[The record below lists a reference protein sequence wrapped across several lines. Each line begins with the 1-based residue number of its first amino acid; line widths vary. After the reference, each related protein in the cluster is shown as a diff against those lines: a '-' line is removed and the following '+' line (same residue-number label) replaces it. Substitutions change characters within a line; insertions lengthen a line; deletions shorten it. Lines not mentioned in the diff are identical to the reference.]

1 MEIIKY
7 SEKYYEKWNKF
18 CLEDSVNGTF
28 LQTKRFLNY
37 HPKERFKDDSIL
49 FIEKGNIIAVCPGC
63 CVLNE
68 KDKIYYSHQGSTYGG
83 LIVHPK
89 YYKTERLFELIDCFE
104 MYLIKERYTKTI
116 LKITPDILCTE
127 NSELLQFCLT
137 QKKYMQ
143 ELYLNTYIDFDHYK
157 DNVASNFDQGRRRN
171 VNECIKRGLS
181 TRAINKQ
188 EEIEEFYTLLCN
200 TLSKY
205 DRLPVHT
212 LDEMLVLKNE
222 ILKDEVGFFGT
233 YMENRM
239 VGGAMMFYFKKTKCA
254 HSQYLAADPELQKLS
269 PMSFVYYSMIEQA
282 KSAGYKY
289 ISWGISSNH
298 DESINYGLTR
308 TKESYGS
315 FHALNRIFVK
325 ML

>member
-7 SEKYYEKWNKF
+7 SKEYYEKWNKF
-18 CLEDSVNGTF
+18 CLDDSVNGTF

-37 HPKERFKDDSIL
+37 HPQERFEDASIL
-49 FIEKGNIIAVCPGC
+49 FIEKGNIVAVCPAC
-63 CVLNE
+63 CALDE

-83 LIVHPK
+83 LVIHEK

-104 MYLIKERYTKTI
+104 TYLREEQYTKVI

-127 NSELLQFCLT
+127 NSELLQFCLMK
-137 QKKYMQ
+137 KKYMQ
-143 ELYLNTYIDFDHYK
+143 EVYLNTYIDFEHYK
-157 DNVASNFDQGRRRN
+157 NNVVGNFEQGRRTH
-171 VNECIKRGLS
+171 VNNCIKKGLN
-181 TRAINKQ
+181 TIAINEE
-188 EEIEEFYTLLCN
+188 EEIEEFYALLCD

-205 DRLPVHT
+205 NKLPVHT
-212 LDEMLVLKNE
+212 LDEMLLLKE
-222 ILKDEVGFFGT
+222 ILKDEIGFFGT
-233 YMENRM
+233 YMDNRL
-239 VGGAMMFYFKKTKCA
+239 VGGAMMFYFEKTKCA
-254 HSQYLAADPELQKLS
+254 HSQYLTADPKLQKLS

-308 TKESYGS
+308 AKEAYGS

-325 ML
+325 TL